1 LGVAATAL
9 SGSLSAILRGSHYFG
24 RITIISLTNTALTAV
39 LALIL
44 QLNGRLTLTSALL
57 ILGIVPSL
65 VSFAVAYRLLPA
77 TLDLRPPTKADWQT
91 ELRPL
96 WRFSRWLGLSNI
108 LVILTTQMDLI
119 LLQRWVVEA
128 SLGHYFLALNL
139 VTKLDIVNQSLYTV
153 LVPSAAKLSTAAEFQ
168 PYLRRSLKRGLL
180 ITALLA
186 PLLIAIRPLI
196 ELFYGVEF
204 GPAAALFRWLFGLFV
219 FDVLTLPVILLI
231 FPLQQPKLLAVA
243 DASRALIF
251 LGTAVLL
258 MPSYGALG
266 VIIAKGAA
274 KLLSFL
280 LLLLLLRARHVWPIP
295 AQKNAPHI

>member
-39 LALIL
+39 LAIIL

-153 LVPSAAKLSTAAEFQ
+153 LVPSA
-168 PYLRRSLKRGLL
+168 G
-180 ITALLA
+180 
-186 PLLIAIRPLI
+186 
-196 ELFYGVEF
+196 
-204 GPAAALFRWLFGLFV
+204 
-219 FDVLTLPVILLI
+219 
-231 FPLQQPKLLAVA
+231 
-243 DASRALIF
+243 
-251 LGTAVLL
+251 
-258 MPSYGALG
+258 
-266 VIIAKGAA
+266 
-274 KLLSFL
+274 
-280 LLLLLLRARHVWPIP
+280 
-295 AQKNAPHI
+295 